1 MERISTIQTASVITQ
16 PTDATKHLTLVEKL
30 DGYHQSLYERW
41 YDNHKHPYDEGA
53 MDAVEKAINIVKQH
67 QAESDW
73 VSVDEYRKIAKA
85 NDRVFVYDTFCE
97 AVMPSLVRVIH
108 GRAGFQLTNGL
119 YAMHVS
125 HVCSMTV
132 PKPPSEVQND

>member
-1 MERISTIQTASVITQ
+1 MLI
-16 PTDATKHLTLVEKL
+16 EKL
-30 DGYHQSLYERW
+30 ERYHQSLYERW

-53 MDAVEKAINIVKQH
+53 MDAVEKAIHMAKEH
-67 QAESDW
+67 SEW

-97 AVMPSLVRVIH
+97 AVMPSLVRVIN

-125 HVCSMTV
+125 HICMMDV
-132 PKPPSEVQND
+132 PQPPK